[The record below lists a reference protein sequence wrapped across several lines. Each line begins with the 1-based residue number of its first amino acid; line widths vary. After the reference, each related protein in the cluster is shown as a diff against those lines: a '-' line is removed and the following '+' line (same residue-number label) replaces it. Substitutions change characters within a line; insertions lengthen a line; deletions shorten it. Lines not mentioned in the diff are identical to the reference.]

1 MPFCKIRG
9 WLSDSCLSGCTKR
22 DFELA
27 GVQLRQSSMN
37 GVEDDCPVANDAA
50 SNAGYFHFSSAA
62 RLFHRSTIQYA
73 SDFSRSAFGMLPGSP
88 RVGVH
93 TFHQFRHYFSSARW
107 CGHGL
112 ALLRRATID
121 FILALV
127 ETPKLQITN
136 VCSIIEQKRYQRAIA
151 GRQWRI

>member
-1 MPFCKIRG
+1 MALKMI
-9 WLSDSCLSGCTKR
+9 
-22 DFELA
+22 A
-27 GVQLRQSSMN
+27 QLQTMQRQTPAIFIFPALRVYFTDQQSSTLATLV
-37 GVEDDCPVANDAA
+37 GRLSECSQVVRA
-50 SNAGYFHFSSAA
+50 SA
-62 RLFHRSTIQYA
+62 STPSTNFVII
-73 SDFSRSAFGMLPGSP
+73 
-88 RVGVH
+88 
-93 TFHQFRHYFSSARW
+93 FSSARW